1 MSTLEKTITLLQEM
15 PETSI
20 KKVYQFVQN
29 LQSQQN
35 NDVLSAKLTK
45 ELETTIDPFY
55 SEENQARLLISKER
69 MEKTGGTVHELI
81 EVYDEKNMG

>member
-1 MSTLEKTITLLQEM
+1 MSTLEKTITLLQAM

-35 NDVLSAKLTK
+35 SDVLSTKITK
-45 ELETTIDPFY
+45 EFETTTDPFY
-55 SEENQARLLISKER
+55 SEENQARLLISKKR

-81 EVYDEKNMG
+81 EVYDDKNVG

>member
-55 SEENQARLLISKER
+55 SE
-69 MEKTGGTVHELI
+69 
-81 EVYDEKNMG
+81 

>member
-1 MSTLEKTITLLQEM
+1 MSTLEKTIILLQTM

-55 SEENQARLLISKER
+55 SEENQARLLISKKR

-81 EVYDEKNMG
+81 EVYDDKNVG

>member
-1 MSTLEKTITLLQEM
+1 MSTLEKTIILLQTM

-35 NDVLSAKLTK
+35 NDVLSTKITK
-45 ELETTIDPFY
+45 EFETTIDPFY
-55 SEENQARLLISKER
+55 SEENQARLLISKKR

-81 EVYDEKNMG
+81 EVYDDKNVG

>member
-1 MSTLEKTITLLQEM
+1 MSTLEKTIILLQTM

-35 NDVLSAKLTK
+35 NDVL
-45 ELETTIDPFY
+45 
-55 SEENQARLLISKER
+55 
-69 MEKTGGTVHELI
+69 
-81 EVYDEKNMG
+81 